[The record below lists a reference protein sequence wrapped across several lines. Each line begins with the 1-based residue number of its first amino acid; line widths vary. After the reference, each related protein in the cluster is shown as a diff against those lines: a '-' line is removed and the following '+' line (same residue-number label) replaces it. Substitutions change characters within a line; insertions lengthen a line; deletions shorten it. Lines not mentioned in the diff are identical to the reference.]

1 MQCQIGSNGWMH
13 DEALHRPSP
22 NCDTRPAHTVIEL
35 VVIHAISLPRGQYQ
49 GDWIERLFLNQ
60 INGSD
65 PLAQALK
72 VLRVSAHFLIRRKGT
87 IIQFVSCHHR
97 AWHAGVSSFLGQSS
111 CNDFSIGIELE
122 GTDDTPFTTVQYT
135 RLIMLIQA
143 LSEVYPLRYMTGHED
158 IAKGRKTDPGAYFNW
173 HLLQDTLPLSRK

>member
-1 MQCQIGSNGWMH
+1 MQCQIGSNGWIY
-13 DEALHRPSP
+13 DKALHRPSP
-22 NCDTRPAHTVIEL
+22 NCDTRPAHAVIEL
-35 VVIHAISLPRGQYQ
+35 VVMHAISLPRGQYQ
-49 GDWIERLFLNQ
+49 GDCIERLFLNQ
-60 INGSD
+60 LDGSD

-72 VLRVSAHFLIRRKGT
+72 PLRVSAHFLIRRKGA